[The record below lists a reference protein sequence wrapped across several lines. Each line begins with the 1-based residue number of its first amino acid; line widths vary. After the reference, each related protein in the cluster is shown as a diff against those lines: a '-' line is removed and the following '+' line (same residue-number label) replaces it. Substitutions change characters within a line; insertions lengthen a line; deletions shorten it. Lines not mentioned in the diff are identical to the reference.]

1 MQTFGLQAVRWF
13 THFTHTH
20 PHPQSILLFDQK
32 TAAEQSLLWRPW
44 RKSKQRNHR
53 KQTMQQAAAI
63 PWSRK
68 NCEATQPTLG
78 ELSKSETDYT
88 HTCTPAN
95 TTQIFTRYAFWKQRW
110 TAATRAAKNRIL
122 SSFYLSNLKR
132 PPGLPLYHHHVE
144 TFRCNR
150 KIQRIVTAPPPPTQG
165 DWTTT

>member
-13 THFTHTH
+13 THFTHIPTVDTFVWSKDSSGPIARSFDGLDEKANKETTASKQCSKLP
-20 PHPQSILLFDQK
+20 PHPI
-32 TAAEQSLLWRPW
+32 E
-44 RKSKQRNHR
+44 
-53 KQTMQQAAAI
+53 
-63 PWSRK
+63 K

-78 ELSKSETDYT
+78 ELSKSETDYI

-95 TTQIFTRYAFWKQRW
+95 TTHIFTRYAFWKQRW

-122 SSFYLSNLKR
+122 SSFYLSNLKW
-132 PPGLPLYHHHVE
+132 PPGLLLYHHHVE

>member
-13 THFTHTH
+13 THFTHTSTVDTFVWSKDSSGTIA
-20 PHPQSILLFDQK
+20 PL
-32 TAAEQSLLWRPW
+32 TALT
-44 RKSKQRNHR
+44 K
-53 KQTMQQAAAI
+53 KQTKKPQQANNAASRRHTR
-63 PWSRK
+63 SRK

-95 TTQIFTRYAFWKQRW
+95 TTHIFTRYAFWKQRW

-150 KIQRIVTAPPPPTQG
+150 KYK
-165 DWTTT
+165 DL